1 MSPPASRRDFLR
13 QGSLAAAGAAL
24 GLRHATA
31 TPAPADEAKKT
42 RSYNSNMEYR
52 RLGKT
57 GLWVSSVCLG
67 GHWKRVDKIIKAS
80 KGINPYN
87 SPDQKD
93 PIYEAF
99 IKSRRDV
106 VDRCMEVGINLVD
119 IAEDGGPHVYGTVLK
134 GRRDGMY
141 IAYSHPASEM
151 RGKQNRKAEVLVEK
165 FERGLKEWGVEYADV
180 WRCMA
185 LERGGNHT
193 PAETEEMIKALE
205 TARKKGLCR
214 FTGVST
220 HDVAWAKK
228 LIETYPEV
236 IQVVV
241 IPYTAGTKEL
251 EEGSVFDA
259 IRKHDVG
266 ILGIKP
272 FASGSLFKGDSSPGD
287 PQAEED
293 SQRARLAIRKIL
305 QNVAVTAP
313 IPGLVSAQQVDNMA
327 QAVKE
332 RRELG
337 GKEKSALERA
347 TREMWANLPPDYR
360 WLRGCEYV

>member
-1 MSPPASRRDFLR
+1 MSRNPSRRDFLH
-13 QGSLAAAGAAL
+13 GGALAAAGAAL

-31 TPAPADEAKKT
+31 APASAEDVKKT
-42 RSYNSNMEYR
+42 RSYKSTMDYR

-57 GLWVSSVCLG
+57 GLWVSAVCLG
-67 GHWKRVDKIIKAS
+67 GHWKRVDKILKAG

-93 PIYEAF
+93 PVYDAF

-106 VDRCMEVGINLVD
+106 ADRCMEAGINLID
-119 IAEDGGPHVYGTVLK
+119 IAEDGGPHVYGTVLQ
-134 GRRDGMY
+134 GRREGMY
-141 IAYSHPASEM
+141 VAYSHPASEM

-165 FERGLKEWGVEYADV
+165 FERGLKQWGLGYADV

-185 LERGGNHT
+185 LERGGAHT
-193 PAETEEMIKALE
+193 EAETEEMVKALE
-205 TARKKGLCR
+205 TARRKGLCR

-220 HDVAWAKK
+220 HDAAWAKK
-228 LIETYPEV
+228 LIETYPDV

-251 EEGSVFDA
+251 EEGSVFEA

-272 FASGSLFKGDSSPGD
+272 FASGSLFQGDSSPGN

-293 SQRARLAIRKIL
+293 DGRARLAIRKIL
-305 QNVAVTAP
+305 QNAAVTAP
-313 IPGLVSAQQVDNMA
+313 IPGLVSPQQVDNMA
-327 QAVKE
+327 RAVTE
-332 RRELG
+332 RRELNE
-337 GKEKSALERA
+337 KEKASLDRA
-347 TREMWANLPPDYR
+347 TGEMWARLPADYQ
-360 WLRGCEYV
+360 WLKRCACV